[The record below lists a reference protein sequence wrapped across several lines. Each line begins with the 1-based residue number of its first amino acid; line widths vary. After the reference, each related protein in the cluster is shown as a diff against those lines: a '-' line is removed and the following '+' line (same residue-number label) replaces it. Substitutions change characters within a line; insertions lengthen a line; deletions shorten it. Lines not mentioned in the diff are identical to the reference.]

1 MSVLEI
7 HVRFL
12 DDRYHG
18 RNDWPP
24 DPARLFQALIHGG
37 RTGRATASWSVDHEA
52 ALEWLAELPS
62 PEIEFRPA
70 RCGQSYRTFVPNNSL
85 DRTRR
90 STKTTKEIAPMML
103 AERSEEPDV
112 IYRWATPESADVA
125 SRITR
130 LDELASRILAL
141 GWGIDIAAA
150 TATMGQP
157 SVREGYDKY
166 IPTQRGGRPMRTL
179 GPGLLNHLRERH
191 EATRNRITAAGVDP
205 YTRPTD
211 FPATRYRLARDLP
224 QRRFCAFQLQR
235 LDGEPFSMEW
245 RRTAIVAAWL
255 RHMAGVA
262 IREEV
267 GPDRK
272 PWIDSYVLGH
282 TKADELGI
290 RLSYLPL
297 PSIGH
302 PHSDGCI
309 RRAMIAEPPGVEHR
323 NAEAFDLLEIKAA
336 GRELTRA
343 GDQRPEAMLMA
354 LRDRDPMVRRYV
366 RGSHRWRSVT
376 PVILHGYNVGR
387 KGLSVKKTE
396 RLLFQSL
403 DASGL
408 PVEDI
413 THLSFQTAPYW
424 PGVNAAAAIQVPK
437 HLDGWPRLHVAVDFS
452 REIAGPLAIGLGRH
466 CGVGILAAAD

>member
-1 MSVLEI
+1 MSTLEI

-18 RNDWPP
+18 QSDWPP

-37 RTGRATASWSVDHEA
+37 QTGSASTSWSAEHEA

-70 RCGQSYRTFVPNNSL
+70 RSGQSYRIFVPNNSL

-90 STKTTKEIAPMML
+90 STKTTKAIAPMLL
-103 AERSEEPDV
+103 AERSDEPDV
-112 IYRWATPESADVA
+112 IYRWAAPESADMT
-125 SRITR
+125 SRIMR
-130 LDELASRILAL
+130 LDELASRLLAL
-141 GWGIDIAAA
+141 GWGIDIAVASA
-150 TATMGQP
+150 TLGRPESFQ
-157 SVREGYDKY
+157 GYDRY
-166 IPTQRGGRPMRTL
+166 VPTQRGGRPMRTL

-191 EATRNRITAAGVDP
+191 EAARNRITADGVDP

-211 FPATRYRLARDLP
+211 FPTTRYRLARELP
-224 QRRFCAFQLQR
+224 QRRFCACQLQR

-267 GPDRK
+267 RPERQ

-282 TKADELGI
+282 TKPGELGI

-302 PHSDGCI
+302 PHSDASI
-309 RRAMIAEPPGVEHR
+309 RRAMIAEPPAADDR
-323 NAEAFDLLEIKAA
+323 DAEALDLLKIKSS

-343 GDQRPEAMLMA
+343 GDQRPEAMLVA
-354 LRDRDPMVRRYV
+354 LRDSDPMVRRYV
-366 RGSHRWRSVT
+366 REARRWRSVT
-376 PVILHGYNVGR
+376 PVILHGFNVGR

-396 RLLFQSL
+396 RLLFQAL

-424 PGVNAAAAIQVPK
+424 PGAGAAAAVQVPR